1 MHPTQIRQS
10 IIIII
15 SIFVNRHK
23 VVTSFWRRVK
33 TVKKVKSDKHDI
45 SVSAT
50 NSGNIGQ
57 LRGNIHRKG
66 SKVESCV

>member
-33 TVKKVKSDKHDI
+33 TVKKVKSDKNDI
-45 SVSAT
+45 SISAT

-57 LRGNIHRKG
+57 LR
-66 SKVESCV
+66 